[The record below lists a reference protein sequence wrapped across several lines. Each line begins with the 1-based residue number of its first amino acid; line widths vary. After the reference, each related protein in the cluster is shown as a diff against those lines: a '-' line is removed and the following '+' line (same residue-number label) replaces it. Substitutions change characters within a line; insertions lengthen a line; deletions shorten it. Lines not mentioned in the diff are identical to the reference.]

1 MRSLVRALLLGAA
14 ACFAI
19 GAAPNWN
26 TTVALTDGGHL
37 LGNPDAKVK
46 LVAFVSYTCPHCAHF
61 HKEADG
67 AIRIGYVQQG
77 KVSYEIRHFIRD
89 PVDLTAAMLTNC
101 GAPAKF
107 FQNHAAIMLSQD
119 KWARVF
125 NTASKAQ
132 TSRWYSGDQAA
143 RRRAIASDFGFYG
156 IMEGRGYRRTD
167 LDKCL
172 NNNAMAAK
180 LAETTRA
187 DAEKY
192 GLTGTPSFLLNGA
205 FLLATSDW
213 SSLRLQIDARL

>member
-1 MRSLVRALLLGAA
+1 MRSLVRALLLGVAA
-14 ACFAI
+14 AFSI

-26 TTVALTDGGHL
+26 TTVALTNGGHL

-61 HKEADG
+61 QQEADG
-67 AIRIGYVQQG
+67 AIRLGYVQQG

-101 GAPAKF
+101 GAPARF

-125 NTASKAQ
+125 SSASKTQ
-132 TSRWYSGDQAA
+132 SGRWYNGEQAA
-143 RRRAIASDFGFYG
+143 RRRAIASDFGFYA

-167 LDKCL
+167 LDRCL
-172 NNNAMAAK
+172 NDNAMAARM
-180 LAETTRA
+180 AETTRA